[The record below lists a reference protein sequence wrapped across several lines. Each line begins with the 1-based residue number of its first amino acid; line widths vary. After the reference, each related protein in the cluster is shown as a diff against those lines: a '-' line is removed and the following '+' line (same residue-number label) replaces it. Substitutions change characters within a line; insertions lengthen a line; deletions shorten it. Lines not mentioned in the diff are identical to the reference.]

1 MKRIIT
7 IITMLLFAT
16 SMLAQAPQKMSYQAI
31 VRNGSDVLVANATV
45 GMRIS
50 VLQGTANGTAVY
62 VETQNATTNA
72 NGLVT
77 LEIGGGTV
85 VSGTFASISWGT
97 DAYFI
102 KTETDPTGGSNY
114 TIVGTSQFL
123 SVPYAL
129 YAGNSSPSANYWTA
143 TGTNMANNNTGN
155 VGIGTGATVPSSLLT
170 VKKDGIGFTQEDSS
184 GNKKV
189 GFYTNSNGAWIQTH
203 SNTDL
208 LFSTND
214 GPTQMTLQNGT
225 GNLGIG
231 VDAPNEKL
239 VVAGKTKTV
248 DIQVTN
254 GAEIGKV
261 LTSDALGNATW
272 QTATNS
278 WTTTGNNISNN
289 NTGNVG
295 IGVTPTEKLEVAGKT
310 KTTNLQVTT
319 GAGIGKVLT
328 SDAVG
333 NATWQTSSSSNTG
346 VLISKFGAQ
355 IVPNNIYT
363 KVLFNQENH
372 DPSNAFNNSTGE
384 WTIPSTGFYHMNAT
398 VTFDSI
404 TASAS
409 GSLEIDIYK
418 NGAAL
423 KKRFYPI
430 NIGAISI
437 ALDAPLVAGDIIS
450 VYVAQGTGSDKQ
462 INVQSVYSYFSGYR
476 IY

>member
-1 MKRIIT
+1 
-7 IITMLLFAT
+7 MLLIAIIYSSVSTIF
-16 SMLAQAPQKMSYQAI
+16 AQAPQKMSYQAV
-31 VRNGSDVLVANATV
+31 VRNAGNGLIVNANV

-50 VLQGTANGTAVY
+50 VLQGTTNGTAVY
-62 VETQNATTNA
+62 VETQTAMTNA

-77 LEIGGGTV
+77 LEIGAGAV
-85 VSGTFASISWGT
+85 VSGTFASINWGAN
-97 DAYFI
+97 AYFI
-102 KTETDPTGGSNY
+102 KTETDPTGGTNY

-129 YAGNSSPSANYWTA
+129 FAANSGSSTNNWTTTGNNI
-143 TGTNMANNNTGN
+143 ANNNLGN
-155 VGIGTGATVPSSLLT
+155 VGIGTGATAPFSPLT
-170 VKKDGIGFTQEDSS
+170 VKKDGVGFTQEDVTGVS
-184 GNKKV
+184 KI
-189 GFYTNSNGAWIQTH
+189 GFYTTNTSAYLQTH
-203 SNTDL
+203 SNNDL
-208 LFSTND
+208 LFATNN
-214 GPTQMTLQNGT
+214 GATQMVLQKTT

-231 VDAPNEKL
+231 
-239 VVAGKTKTV
+239 
-248 DIQVTN
+248 I
-254 GAEIGKV
+254 
-261 LTSDALGNATW
+261 
-272 QTATNS
+272 
-278 WTTTGNNISNN
+278 TG
-289 NTGNVG
+289 
-295 IGVTPTEKLEVAGKT
+295 PTEKLEVSGKI

-319 GAGIGKVLT
+319 GAGAGKVLT

-346 VLISKFGAQ
+346 VLISKFGTQ
-355 IVPNNIYT
+355 IIPNATLT

-398 VTFDSI
+398 VTFTGI

-409 GSLEIDIYK
+409 GSLEIDIYI

-423 KKRFYPI
+423 KKHFYPI

-450 VYVAQGTGSDKQ
+450 VYVSQGTGSDQQ
-462 INVQSVYSYFSGYR
+462 INAQSVYSYFSGYR

>member
-7 IITMLLFAT
+7 IITMSLFAT

-31 VRNGSDVLVANATV
+31 VRNGSDVLVANASV

-62 VETQNATTNA
+62 VETQNASTNA

-77 LEIGGGTV
+77 LEIGAGTV

-97 DAYFI
+97 NAYFI
-102 KTETDPTGGSNY
+102 KTETDPTGGTNY

-129 YAGNSSPSANYWTA
+129 FAANSGSSTNNWTT
-143 TGTNMANNNTGN
+143 TGVNIANNNTGN

-170 VKKDGIGFTQEDSS
+170 VKKNGIGFTQEDATGFS
-184 GNKKV
+184 KI
-189 GFYTNSNGAWIQTH
+189 GFYTDGSSAWLQTH
-203 SNTDL
+203 SNNDL
-208 LFSTND
+208 TFSTNN
-214 GPTQMTLQNGT
+214 GVAQMTLQTVT

-231 VDAPNEKL
+231 VEAP
-239 VVAGKTKTV
+239 A
-248 DIQVTN
+248 QR
-254 GAEIGKV
+254 
-261 LTSDALGNATW
+261 
-272 QTATNS
+272 
-278 WTTTGNNISNN
+278 
-289 NTGNVG
+289 
-295 IGVTPTEKLEVAGKT
+295 LEVAGKT

-319 GAGIGKVLT
+319 GAGAGKILT

-333 NATWQTSSSSNTG
+333 NATWQTSSNPSSNTG
-346 VLISKFGAQ
+346 VLISKFGTQ
-355 IVPNNIYT
+355 IIPNATPT

-398 VTFDSI
+398 VTFTGI

-409 GSLEIDIYK
+409 GSLGIDIYI

-437 ALDAPLVAGDIIS
+437 ELDAPLVAGDIIS
-450 VYVAQGTGSDKQ
+450 VYVGQGTGSDKE
-462 INVQSVYSYFSGYR
+462 INAQSVYSYFSGYR